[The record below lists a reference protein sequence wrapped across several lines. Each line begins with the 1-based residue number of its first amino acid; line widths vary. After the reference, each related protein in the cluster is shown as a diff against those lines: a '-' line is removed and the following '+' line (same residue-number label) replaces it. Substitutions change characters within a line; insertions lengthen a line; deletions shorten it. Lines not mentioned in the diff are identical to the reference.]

1 MQTGGGAGVSTDAL
15 RESTSAS
22 AQDPIELRPPRSELQ
37 MSYRRF
43 WRHKAA
49 VLGLTI
55 LIIISIGAIF
65 ADVIAIEPE
74 ETFYSFDELQT
85 KKWLPPL
92 TDGHLMGTDDI
103 GRDVFSRVVRGSRV
117 SLRVGFFAVGI
128 ASIAGTLFGLA
139 AGYFGGW
146 VDQVVSRA
154 IDVMLAFPDLL
165 LAIAILAA
173 LGPSLVNAMVA
184 LGLAG
189 IPGYARVVRG
199 ATLAAR
205 ELVYV
210 HAARAVGMSDT
221 RIMLRHILPNVL
233 SPILIM
239 MTLGLGGAILAASA
253 LGFLGLAA
261 DPPTPEWGSELNLS
275 RAYLRTAW
283 WVSTFNGAA
292 IAVTVLSVNM
302 VGDGL
307 REALDPQASS
317 WAR

>member
-1 MQTGGGAGVSTDAL
+1 MA
-15 RESTSAS
+15 
-22 AQDPIELRPPRSELQ
+22 
-37 MSYRRF
+37 YRRF

-49 VLGLTI
+49 VLGFMMLV
-55 LIIISIGAIF
+55 IISIGAIF

-74 ETFYSFDELQT
+74 ETFFSFDELQT

-103 GRDVFSRVVRGSRV
+103 GRDVFSRVVRGARV
-117 SLRVGFFAVGI
+117 SLRVGFFAVAI
-128 ASIAGTLFGLA
+128 ASIAGTIIGLA

-146 VDQVVSRA
+146 IDQVISR
-154 IDVMLAFPDLL
+154 IVDVMLAFPDLL

-205 ELVYV
+205 ELVYIR
-210 HAARAVGMSDT
+210 AAEAIGMRDS
-221 RIMLRHILPNVL
+221 RIILRHVLPNVL
-233 SPILIM
+233 SPVLIM
-239 MTLGLGGAILAASA
+239 VTLGLGSSILAASS

-261 DPPTPEWGSELNLS
+261 DPPTPEWGNELNES

-283 WVSTFNGAA
+283 WVSTFNGVA
-292 IAVTVLSVNM
+292 ISLTVLSFSM

-307 REALDPQASS
+307 REALDPQASA

>member
-1 MQTGGGAGVSTDAL
+1 
-15 RESTSAS
+15 
-22 AQDPIELRPPRSELQ
+22 

-43 WRHKAA
+43 VRHKAA
-49 VLGLTI
+49 VLGLSI
-55 LIIISIGAIF
+55 LVIISLGAIF
-65 ADVIAIEPE
+65 ADLIAIEPE
-74 ETFYSFDELQT
+74 ATFYSFDELQT

-103 GRDVFSRVVRGSRV
+103 GRDVFSRVVRGARV

-128 ASIAGTLFGLA
+128 ASVAGTLIGLA

-146 VDQVVSRA
+146 VDQVVSRI

-199 ATLAAR
+199 RHAGPRASSSTCRRRAPWVCPTPASCSATSCR
-205 ELVYV
+205 
-210 HAARAVGMSDT
+210 T
-221 RIMLRHILPNVL
+221 CL
-233 SPILIM
+233 SPNPDHDDPGPRRRDPRRLRAR
-239 MTLGLGGAILAASA
+239 LSSA
-253 LGFLGLAA
+253 WQ
-261 DPPTPEWGSELNLS
+261 PT
-275 RAYLRTAW
+275 RRRR
-283 WVSTFNGAA
+283 NGAA
-292 IAVTVLSVNM
+292 SSTSRAPTCAPPGGCPRSTARQSPSRSLSVNM

-307 REALDPQASS
+307 REARSTRRPAHGRAKMPPPQQFFFLKQNSS
-317 WAR
+317 R

>member
-1 MQTGGGAGVSTDAL
+1 
-15 RESTSAS
+15 
-22 AQDPIELRPPRSELQ
+22 

-49 VLGLTI
+49 VVGLTI

-74 ETFYSFDELQT
+74 ATFYSFDELQT

-92 TDGHLMGTDDI
+92 TDGHLLGTDDI

-146 VDQVVSRA
+146 IDQMVSRA

-189 IPGYARVVRG
+189 IPSAIMALFSPGPSP
-199 ATLAAR
+199 AT
-205 ELVYV
+205 
-210 HAARAVGMSDT
+210 
-221 RIMLRHILPNVL
+221 
-233 SPILIM
+233 
-239 MTLGLGGAILAASA
+239 
-253 LGFLGLAA
+253 
-261 DPPTPEWGSELNLS
+261 
-275 RAYLRTAW
+275 
-283 WVSTFNGAA
+283 
-292 IAVTVLSVNM
+292 M
-302 VGDGL
+302 VM
-307 REALDPQASS
+307 ASS
-317 WAR
+317 RLGNASMMSSTRLISMSGQRPK

>member
-1 MQTGGGAGVSTDAL
+1 MSTKAVAESAGAT
-15 RESTSAS
+15 

-37 MSYRRF
+37 MSVRRF

>member
-1 MQTGGGAGVSTDAL
+1 MSTDAL
-15 RESTSAS
+15 REPTSAT
-22 AQDPIELRPPRSELQ
+22 AQDPLELRPPRSEFQ

-210 HAARAVGMSDT
+210 QAARAVGMSDT

>member
-1 MQTGGGAGVSTDAL
+1 MAF
-15 RESTSAS
+15 
-22 AQDPIELRPPRSELQ
+22 
-37 MSYRRF
+37 RRF

-55 LIIISIGAIF
+55 LVIISIGAIF

-117 SLRVGFFAVGI
+117 SLRVGFFAIGI
-128 ASIAGTLFGLA
+128 AGIAGTLIGLA

-146 VDQVVSRA
+146 VDQVISRI
-154 IDVMLAFPDLL
+154 IDLMLAFPDLL

-210 HAARAVGMSDT
+210 RAARAVGMSDT